1 MKYEYKKIDECVLDY
16 FMRQNN
22 LIVKPPEMPEESES
36 EPELEEEQEIN
47 VNGRLIKISLFTCAL
62 LLFVL

>member
-1 MKYEYKKIDECVLDY
+1 
-16 FMRQNN
+16 MRQKN

-47 VNGRLIKISLFTCAL
+47 ANGRLIQISLFACAT
-62 LLFVL
+62 LLFVF